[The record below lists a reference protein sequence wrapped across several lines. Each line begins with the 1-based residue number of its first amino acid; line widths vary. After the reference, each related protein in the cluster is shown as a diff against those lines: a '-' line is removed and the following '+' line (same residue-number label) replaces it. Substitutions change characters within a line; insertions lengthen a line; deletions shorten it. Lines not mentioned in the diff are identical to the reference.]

1 MAAAEVPRE
10 LHATLI
16 AGNQRSRSQSAWF
29 RINVCSI
36 CSAVQFLRL
45 MALMDA
51 FPCLARTAYELLF
64 SNCNGFVGEIAMHGR
79 SPRAVGPSA
88 RLRGRTG
95 SVNFPLV
102 CCSLRSL

>member
-1 MAAAEVPRE
+1 MHLPVPGTQ
-10 LHATLI
+10 LATDQKCLLL
-16 AGNQRSRSQSAWF
+16 GMGRFSCSRSSEL
-29 RINVCSI
+29 RT
-36 CSAVQFLRL
+36 AVQFLRL

-51 FPCLARTAYELLF
+51 FPCLARTAYELLV